1 MSRHRFVKNLNIHDE
16 LAVDRYDEEDV
27 DEIPQMTPEQ
37 RVQLDSASAEVRRLL
52 GPEDTSG
59 FSNDDIRAAVWD
71 SYFDV
76 EESVKWLLDEQAKA
90 REREGNPRP
99 ISYESSISSLHRD
112 DASDRRRPLDH
123 ASAKYSPHGANNP
136 IAKLE
141 SLRAPSSPPL
151 STSDRSDALKPTK
164 TSKLATLSASR
175 SLRASQS
182 EGTRSSDSY
191 EDNFGIP
198 LGQNGSP
205 RSSIS
210 RGGKS
215 PSDVRESAVKP
226 LPGVP
231 AAGMESHVAQFFAE
245 EHDDVEFDSERF
257 NEEVIAVPRLSTIT
271 EKTEATEVP
280 RRSKLAS
287 LAASRTSNISG
298 SRTPSATPVG
308 SRSHGP
314 PAFRTA
320 SLSSQ
325 IPYAPSYASTV
336 PSERSHQGM
345 RPVSATSHRHIQEVD
360 ASPSLTSLSGMA
372 QSLPQIPGSSAHSI
386 ASASRN
392 SASSIKT
399 KLSSRKGSVLENE
412 VASETT
418 TSPTPI
424 IPASAATSPSTAPS
438 EAGTTRPSLKL
449 ANLAQV
455 RVHRLLQSQLR

>member
-1 MSRHRFVKNLNIHDE
+1 
-16 LAVDRYDEEDV
+16 
-27 DEIPQMTPEQ
+27 
-37 RVQLDSASAEVRRLL
+37 
-52 GPEDTSG
+52 
-59 FSNDDIRAAVWD
+59 
-71 SYFDV
+71 
-76 EESVKWLLDEQAKA
+76 
-90 REREGNPRP
+90 
-99 ISYESSISSLHRD
+99 
-112 DASDRRRPLDH
+112 
-123 ASAKYSPHGANNP
+123 
-136 IAKLE
+136 
-141 SLRAPSSPPL
+141 
-151 STSDRSDALKPTK
+151 
-164 TSKLATLSASR
+164 
-175 SLRASQS
+175 
-182 EGTRSSDSY
+182 
-191 EDNFGIP
+191 
-198 LGQNGSP
+198 
-205 RSSIS
+205 
-210 RGGKS
+210 
-215 PSDVRESAVKP
+215 
-226 LPGVP
+226 
-231 AAGMESHVAQFFAE
+231 MESHVAQFFAE

-438 EAGTTRPSLKL
+438 EAGTTRPSSKL

-455 RVHRLLQSQLR
+455 RVHREQPPKVSSHSRTVMTNEKIPATTGNNRSLTVTTAITTTFQTPQSIVGLGPSGPKPVGRSKLAQRVRQAQLRPGGAEATAAEVAAKEEQHHPLFPRSVGNVSHRGSPSPFGELLIHETSSLTSKPSATRGLDGRNSPIVPLSTRQFAFDVPSPDDLVLRARAGTSMARS